1 MAILPVPE
9 RGQPL
14 DVTYIYQIVKAI
26 NDLSSQVSTST
37 GKYVSIDVPNKT
49 QPESVKI
56 SEARIIGGYKQVT
69 TSTTKTAGSTEPFF
83 YEFGT
88 DFKFAPVV
96 TATPINVGNT
106 DAGKDVSVTITSIST
121 SRLDGTVKFNVGGD
135 TTIGINL
142 IIVGIPN

>member
-37 GKYVSIDVPNKT
+37 NKYVTVDTPVSGK
-49 QPESVKI
+49 QSVKI

-69 TSTTKTAGSTEPFF
+69 TSVTKTAGSTEPFF
-83 YEFGT
+83 YDFGT

-106 DAGKDVSVTITSIST
+106 DAGKDVSVTINNIST
-121 SRLDGTVKFNVGGD
+121 SRLEGTVKFNTGGD
-135 TTIGINL
+135 TTIGINI